1 MQSAKSQVWA
11 VVIARGAGEP
21 ARLVNTLRR
30 VALEIPAARTVVVT
44 MRSHARYFSDRRDR
58 GESFLVQHDNRGTA
72 ASILLPVGPLDE
84 ASALHQAY
92 ALMRTAS
99 FSRAVL
105 PQSVPMLAVARLT
118 VGVLWSDLGHPG
130 RALDVSRAL

>member
-1 MQSAKSQVWA
+1 MQSATAPGWGVCSA
-11 VVIARGAGEP
+11 SGAGAP

-72 ASILLPVGPLDE
+72 ASILLPV
-84 ASALHQAY
+84 HWT
-92 ALMRTAS
+92 R
-99 FSRAVL
+99 RA
-105 PQSVPMLAVARLT
+105 PCTRPTR
-118 VGVLWSDLGHPG
+118 
-130 RALDVSRAL
+130 